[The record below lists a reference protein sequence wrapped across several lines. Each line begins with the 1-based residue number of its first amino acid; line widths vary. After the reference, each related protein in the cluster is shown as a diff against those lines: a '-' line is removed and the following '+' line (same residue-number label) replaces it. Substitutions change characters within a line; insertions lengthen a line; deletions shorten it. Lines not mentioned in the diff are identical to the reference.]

1 MVYLNHKD
9 QIFLALFSI
18 AAVLVDSVT
27 LLRQMQLV
35 SKIIFGYDAATH

>member
-1 MVYLNHKD
+1 MVYLDHKN
-9 QIFLALFSI
+9 QISLAVFSV

-35 SKIIFGYDAATH
+35 SKIIFGYDAAIH

>member
-1 MVYLNHKD
+1 MSYVS
-9 QIFLALFSI
+9 FAL
-18 AAVLVDSVT
+18 VT

>member
-1 MVYLNHKD
+1 MVYLDHRG
-9 QIFLALFSI
+9 QIFLAVFCI
-18 AAVLVDSVT
+18 AAVLVGSVT

>member
-1 MVYLNHKD
+1 MAYLNHKD
-9 QIFLALFSI
+9 QISLAVFSI
-18 AAVLVDSVT
+18 AAILVGSVT